1 MIILFCSILLVLS
14 AFSASL
20 FLQRHDTLSQ
30 KEIKTIAARQLGGQ
44 VRSANL
50 KSDTNYELT
59 LEKNNGQYRVLMDAK
74 SGEIIKL
81 SVIKAPPAS
90 NKYSLSEDE
99 AKSLAMKQISGTVQS
114 VKKTMQ
120 DGKSA
125 YSIAIQTDRG
135 VARVVIDAIT
145 GSVVTTH
152 EPRTDDLKTAIS
164 EQEARSIALKK
175 VDGEMIESELEE
187 NEDQY
192 EYKVTIKT
200 KTDTAEVYV
209 NAYSGKATV
218 SWDSEDEEDEDDP
231 DEGD

>member
-1 MIILFCSILLVLS
+1 MITLFCIILLVLS
-14 AFSASL
+14 ATVAAL
-20 FLQRHDTLSQ
+20 FLQRHDLLSQ
-30 KEIKTIAARQLGGQ
+30 NEIKTIAARQLGGQ

-90 NKYSLSEDE
+90 NQYSLSEDE
-99 AKSLAMKQISGTVQS
+99 AKSLAMKQISGIVQS

-120 DGKSA
+120 DGRSA

-135 VARVVIDAIT
+135 VAHVVIDAAT
-145 GSVVTTH
+145 GSVVTTQ
-152 EPRTDDLKTAIS
+152 EPRTDDLKTVIS
-164 EQEARSIALKK
+164 EQEAQSIALKK
-175 VDGEMIESELEE
+175 VNGEIIESELEE

-209 NAYSGKATV
+209 NAYSGKAMV